1 MQFTINK
8 TEFKKENYLS
18 RTAILIYIF
27 IVISS
32 VFVINYIFIL
42 NYDKGFL
49 SESMAMYIAGA
60 FFVSM
65 ASWNLSLILD
75 KRKEKNATYI
85 FRECLN
91 KRFYRNYTLNYLLG
105 LFIYNNIYDL

>member
-1 MQFTINK
+1 M
-8 TEFKKENYLS
+8 EFKKENYLS

-49 SESMAMYIAGA
+49 SESMAMYRAGA

-75 KRKEKNATYI
+75 KRKEKNAKT
-85 FRECLN
+85 
-91 KRFYRNYTLNYLLG
+91 
-105 LFIYNNIYDL
+105 